1 MIFTVFWAVN
11 ENKSCYVHF
20 TERND
25 ISGKVT
31 LYT

>member
-1 MIFTVFWAVN
+1 MIFTHFWTAN

-20 TERND
+20 KERND

-31 LYT
+31 LYS